1 MKFIRNLLGIILG
14 IATIVLGFYCIFNP
28 AIPFSTLGYMV
39 GVSMLFDGFAEIY
52 IYFQMKQLDME
63 ESVWTLI
70 SGILSLVCG
79 FIIIGNAATQ
89 VAINIFIA
97 YFAASW
103 IVLRG
108 IISIIIAFKV
118 RSLHKEYNT
127 VFLGSKWWHRLM
139 LGILNIVFGCICFYN
154 PAVMAAYIGIYMGFG
169 IISTGFDMIALV
181 EQVNHYEKIEN
192 KINDRIDTVKSAVN
206 NAISEAQE
214 TEETQDTENQ

>member
-14 IATIVLGFYCIFNP
+14 VATIVLGFYCLFNP
-28 AIPFSTLGYMV
+28 AIPFMTLGYMV

-52 IYFQMKQLDME
+52 MYFQQKKLDME

-70 SGILSLVCG
+70 GGILSLVCG
-79 FIIIGNAATQ
+79 FIIIGDAATQ
-89 VAINIFIA
+89 MAINIFIV

-108 IISIIIAFKV
+108 IISIIIALKV

-127 VFLGSKWWHRLM
+127 VFLGSKWWHRLL
-139 LGILNIVFGCICFYN
+139 LGILNIVFGCICFSN
-154 PAVMAAYIGIYMGFG
+154 PDVMVAYIGIYMGFG

-181 EQVNHYEKIEN
+181 EQVNHYEKIESE
-192 KINDRIDTVKSAVN
+192 IQDRINTVRSAVN
-206 NAISEAQE
+206 NAI
-214 TEETQDTENQ
+214 TETQDTDNQ